1 MSLAG
6 GQSPDEGNTSK
17 TARNVLAAGTG
28 CGCLLSPLA
37 LLGTVVVVII
47 IGGFG
52 VILAPL
58 IALIL
63 LFTGG
68 GGGGDAGDADA
79 VISSFQ
85 GDGKGELDEQTVPSE
100 LVETLN
106 KAGELCVEIGPVVLA
121 AQIERESDWN
131 AALVGPAGE
140 QGLAQ
145 LPPDIFQKY
154 GEDEDGNDKTSAL
167 DPEDSIM
174 AQGRF
179 LCDLAH
185 QAQQLIDSG
194 EATGSVLDLT
204 LVGYD
209 EGLDAVRAAHGVPK
223 TNEGQGYVLG
233 VRALFAKYDGTA
245 PIPFSSPP
253 ATPGATPS
261 PSPSLPP
268 PPSPSPSP

>member
-1 MSLAG
+1 MSLGAG
-6 GQSPDEGNTSK
+6 QPPDEGNASK
-17 TARNVLAAGTG
+17 TVRNTLAAGTG
-28 CGCLLSPLA
+28 CGCLLAPMA
-37 LLGTVVVVII
+37 LLGTVVTVII
-47 IGGFG
+47 IGGLG
-52 VILAPL
+52 VILFPL
-58 IALIL
+58 IILIL
-63 LFTGG
+63 LFSGG
-68 GGGGDAGDADA
+68 GGGGAGDADA

-85 GDGKGELDEQTVPSE
+85 GDGKGELDAETVPSD

-121 AQIERESDWN
+121 AQIERESNWN
-131 AALVGPAGE
+131 ASLVGPAGE
-140 QGLAQ
+140 EGLSQ

-154 GEDEDGNDKTSAL
+154 GEDEDGNDRTSAL
-167 DPEDSIM
+167 DPKDSIM

-179 LCDLAH
+179 MCDLAD

-209 EGLDAVRAAHGVPK
+209 EGMDAVRTAHGVPK

-233 VRALFAKYDGTA
+233 VRALFAKYDGTS

-261 PSPSLPP
+261 PSPSLSPP
-268 PPSPSPSP
+268 P